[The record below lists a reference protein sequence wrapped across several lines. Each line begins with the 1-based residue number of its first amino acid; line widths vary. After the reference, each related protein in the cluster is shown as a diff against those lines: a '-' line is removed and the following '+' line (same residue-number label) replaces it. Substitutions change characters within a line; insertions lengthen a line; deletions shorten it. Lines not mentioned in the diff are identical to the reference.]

1 MLVKEL
7 TSKCLEKVIFEIK
20 KEENMTK
27 IQTEVMDPLI
37 RTTLIK
43 EYILTF

>member
-1 MLVKEL
+1 M
-7 TSKCLEKVIFEIK
+7 LEKVIFEIK

-37 RTTLIK
+37 HYTYKRIYPYFLIT
-43 EYILTF
+43 IVIFS